1 VAGISASVNL
11 EVKGGSK
18 LERLIQNVSRLESI
32 VNGINSSP
40 IKLDINKANIALDAA
55 TDGLSEVR
63 KSIREAQKDYNSYDR
78 VVKNLEKDFISANK
92 AISQL
97 TVGSQKHIDALL
109 KSLQLEGK
117 LTEAKKKRGQL
128 EERLQRQES
137 KLPGAQRYLDETKQ
151 IQRLTV
157 ALTDLSDEYLK
168 LGRYQT
174 RTPVTGKVAASQGS
188 GSIAQLRSQAE
199 ALSLV
204 ASNSEIASKQF
215 NRFVLASQVANQKIF
230 EGRQQQLKALAEGLA
245 LPQEQNARSRTAQRI
260 GSQESL
266 AGARSLIGTFVESY
280 GAITKSRAA
289 LSDYISQ
296 ASSLQSL
303 VPFDSSEWNLLEGVI
318 NDVNG
323 ELQQLEQRFAGL
335 RGQSSG
341 LAKAIADGI
350 AAPQGKS
357 ELLPQFS
364 IQSAAKRA
372 KYQENLGKKQEQQ
385 VDKLIDLEY
394 ELTKITLD
402 QNEALELRNKIDKI
416 YQDTSVGS
424 IEAAKKQT
432 VELKRQ
438 IREIKDRNKELS
450 KGGAAGERPFATVL
464 GGGAEVRAR
473 AAAEKARQITEKQD
487 RLAGERFSSALERVS
502 GAETRIQI
510 AAEKGLINELQKKKL
525 LLDLD
530 EARLAIDEKRFT
542 VARTIASEVDRERKS
557 REGKIRPE
565 IIKTGQISPVEGK
578 KRVESAILSSQILE
592 RQLLS
597 AQKEGLDVARE
608 LSAVRDAIANA
619 GSDDYQN
626 TKKTLNTLLDVN
638 EIAAK
643 RLRLEKLISEAQQPK
658 SIRGTTIRGGEAL
671 GLDAPRRL
679 RYTLASGA
687 VIEQGL
693 INLQRKGVDVTSEL
707 NSLQQAL
714 NNAKREDY
722 VITQNNLDALT
733 EQVGLAGRYVS
744 LQKQILAGQGGS
756 GRRSGEAGSGLEQA
770 IESLGN
776 ARAAREKFLGGVSPA
791 QGIDKIVREFNTG
804 KPGKGAGA
812 NVVSALVSEARAG
825 IPKAVG
831 AGEALGEAVEDGL
844 NKGLEIQSPSR
855 VAIRAME
862 NVIDTAVNTARA
874 GKAAVRAAVE
884 DLFAP
889 KLGNVLK
896 APLSGSVAGG
906 QDLIEKLANFAG
918 RTSAKPSLFRQLAQL
933 AGPEILSSN
942 VLPQAMQRKA
952 FEAGKILPETRLL
965 PLDERR
971 LLRGN
976 AAAPGGGLE
985 QAITDAAI
993 RAVSKTGAFTGPLS
1007 SVIRSQGAI
1016 SSSLFAPLSQGPVG
1030 LGGTGLFSIRPQAA
1044 IGAPGSAFPFQ
1055 RYQMGGAQQFPVDGP
1070 ISALGGLGTRSDASR
1085 AVSESI
1091 KKYRD
1096 AVNNFWEGED
1106 SQFSAISNIV
1116 KSSAQL
1122 GGAKLAR
1129 KLTESGRGAGLSSVT
1144 DVITG
1149 EKRLGASSAVANVS
1163 QRVSDSL
1170 LNSLEAL
1177 GFTIAD
1183 KFENAIDRVRNAI
1196 PSLFDSIGGMLP
1208 PGGFGGGG
1216 RAGAGGGAGDFGR
1229 RFEEAVAQGP
1239 EAVLGLKELAKP
1251 ATASIKELEAL
1262 SAVLKEFRAILDPTS
1277 EGFDRLEK
1285 QLRETAA
1292 NLDRQLERRAPDADF
1307 LTRRFGSRGGRA
1319 VSEGLV
1325 GGAFPLLFGQGL
1337 GASVLGGL
1345 GGAAGGFAGGGLG
1358 FGLSLVGTALGT
1370 AFDTAVQGATEL
1382 GAALT
1387 DTTATFDKVKE
1398 RALFSSTQT
1407 EKFAGKLQEAGL
1419 VASAAVISQ
1428 QEIISKIGRTGVQSL
1443 QQLAGSSDR
1452 LNRAWAEFSLQLQT
1466 ALAGPMAGLLEWVS
1480 KVLNLANQESRSRA
1494 AVADI
1499 GAGLSGTKKQEFE
1512 QRRIDIEMRRGGIGA
1527 SILRDLGI
1535 GNFLSDEEANNL
1547 RAQLVDE
1554 FKDFSVPVKLKP
1566 AADATQKTEQE
1577 IAILTKKL
1585 ETTDIGK
1592 SLKDQVRQAAREQRD
1607 LDKQRADLVRS
1618 YEESISQIRQDVES
1632 RILQQRREN
1641 AETEIDLRARSAE
1654 LELAKIKQA
1663 NQEFRGL
1670 FADTTAGQV
1679 TDQLLN
1685 AVETVAQIQ
1694 NDSATQ
1700 RAKLELD
1707 IQNSVVDTEK
1717 YKIQIADQVSKL
1729 NLDTAQKV
1737 SDINEQVRQRNEE
1750 YDSTRFTLEKKIAQ
1764 FKLSQERISFESKIK
1779 GFEVALKQSKA
1790 LGETDAAQGIQNAID
1805 VYRAQLD
1812 AIKKGEGEIK
1822 AISAPG
1828 KLKGVGAVGG
1838 SSVSTRGISEAL
1850 QAGNNLKVA
1859 LQDIAGL
1866 ISQIDSETALSSI
1879 TDQLDK
1885 QIISSSKLFEQ
1896 YRQGG
1901 GVRSKDL
1908 AAEQVLVDAINQQI
1922 QSQIGKN
1929 DELVKRLQALL
1940 NLENGRPAIINKIRQ
1955 AQDET
1960 FKSDKLIEFTQG
1972 NNELKLELEAQMNVF
1987 GRLTEVQK
1995 LQAEAQVRGIDL
2007 SDQHGQALLREAAAA
2022 DELARKLEAA
2032 QQIRSTAESV
2042 RGALEQGIQDVFL
2055 GATGLGTMQERFDLQ
2070 REISQFEKLR
2080 AKTEEGTDEYKRYTD
2095 QINQAKLKMNELS
2108 NTGVQV
2114 KDALS
2119 RMMQGIADAFAEMA
2133 AKIVADQI
2141 LMFVWGSAIK
2151 ALGLFASIGSA
2162 GATSLPG
2169 SMGQATNTGLDTGAG
2184 NITDMLG
2191 GLAAKGAYFNGGIAS
2206 FGSGGM
2212 FTNSIVSSP
2221 TLFRFAD
2228 GGIRKTGLMG
2238 EAGPEAI
2245 IPLSRGAD
2253 GRLGVDATGF
2263 SDAISEARDALDE
2276 ASDAMAQGDGTTG
2289 LELSGSASDGYG
2301 AMGLKSGEAQGKM
2314 SRATAM
2320 AISDSR
2326 GAVEMIKRITQENDA
2341 KAAAAAASASPETRE
2356 LYKLLATKDSNTI
2369 REITNNQTGS
2379 ADGTDQFAAG
2389 SQQQLAYGDA
2399 ISAARGVLA
2408 SEISGGEPD
2417 QMQQVGEAGA
2427 ITNSREFIEKI
2438 TDRISSPD
2446 SSKKAEASAFG
2457 DSRNAVG
2464 KSSGSQS
2471 AISTK
2476 ETISALMQARDSRET
2491 SSAISQ
2497 TREVLSSVSSMNKEK
2512 NMERVME
2519 SNVTAITKPLD
2530 IKYESQMIN
2539 NVEYVTV
2546 DQYQR
2551 GLAEAA
2557 ERGRALTL
2565 SSLKNSVKARRQI
2578 GI

>member
-109 KSLQLEGK
+109 ESLQLEGK

-128 EERLQRQES
+128 EEKLQRQES

-245 LPQEQNARSRTAQRI
+245 LPQEQSARSRTAQRI

-450 KGGAAGERPFATVL
+450 KGDAAGERPFATVL

-473 AAAEKARQITEKQD
+473 AAAEKARQIAKKQD

-557 REGKIRPE
+557 RESKSRTE

-707 NSLQQAL
+707 NSLQQTL

-756 GRRSGEAGSGLEQA
+756 GRRSSEAGSGLEQA
-770 IESLGN
+770 IESLRN

-804 KPGKGAGA
+804 KSEAGDAAGNVAQTFAANLRKGIPEAVAASAALAGA
-812 NVVSALVSEARAG
+812 SIDAILKKLG
-825 IPKAVG
+825 IK
-831 AGEALGEAVEDGL
+831 
-844 NKGLEIQSPSR
+844 SPSR
-855 VAIRAME
+855 VMIEIARNLVDTYVSVLGAAIPEIEQASQKAFAAPTNLDVVNATSFPLPKRQE
-862 NVIDTAVNTARA
+862 IIDAI
-874 GKAAVRAAVE
+874 GQ
-884 DLFAP
+884 
-889 KLGNVLK
+889 
-896 APLSGSVAGG
+896 SVASFVDPMQSRGFSEYRASE
-906 QDLIEKLANFAG
+906 LIMQKG
-918 RTSAKPSLFRQLAQL
+918 RQLAPRNIPGIDYS
-933 AGPEILSSN
+933 AAENAAAKRSYNDPEFQK
-942 VLPQAMQRKA
+942 VRKA
-952 FEAGKILPETRLL
+952 FVEFYNIPREFAPDI
-965 PLDERR
+965 ERAS
-971 LLRGN
+971 N
-976 AAAPGGGLE
+976 AAGQASEDAKRLEAEVAALVSGLE
-985 QAITDAAI
+985 QVSGLFRGAADLVRAPGLPAQQKTATDLVGDYWSNAAI
-993 RAVSKTGAFTGPLS
+993 DAKELDDRLKREFTGSGTNRAATLVDFWDTTFDEAQKIARKADEAAAEAAKLQRETSAPFQAS
-1007 SVIRSQGAI
+1007 AQKASEIDDQRRRQATFDAFAAARQQAEADAKAASEAIASQIVEPVKKSAPEGERRIQAAL
-1016 SSSLFAPLSQGPVG
+1016 SSLFDRVSQ
-1030 LGGTGLFSIRPQAA
+1030 
-1044 IGAPGSAFPFQ
+1044 AF
-1055 RYQMGGAQQFPVDGP
+1055 
-1070 ISALGGLGTRSDASR
+1070 GGL
-1085 AVSESI
+1085 
-1091 KKYRD
+1091 
-1096 AVNNFWEGED
+1096 
-1106 SQFSAISNIV
+1106 
-1116 KSSAQL
+1116 
-1122 GGAKLAR
+1122 
-1129 KLTESGRGAGLSSVT
+1129 
-1144 DVITG
+1144 
-1149 EKRLGASSAVANVS
+1149 
-1163 QRVSDSL
+1163 
-1170 LNSLEAL
+1170 
-1177 GFTIAD
+1177 
-1183 KFENAIDRVRNAI
+1183 
-1196 PSLFDSIGGMLP
+1196 
-1208 PGGFGGGG
+1208 GGFGGSGGGG
-1216 RAGAGGGAGDFGR
+1216 RGGGGGFGGAGGGAGDFGR

-1885 QIISSSKLFEQ
+1885 QVISSSKLFEQ

-1901 GVRSKDL
+1901 GIRSKDL

-1922 QSQIGKN
+1922 QSQVGKN
-1929 DELVKRLQALL
+1929 DELVKKLQALL
-1940 NLENGRPAIINKIRQ
+1940 NLEKGRPAIINKIRQ

-2369 REITNNQTGS
+2369 REITNNQIGS
-2379 ADGTDQFAAG
+2379 ADGTDQFAAS

-2497 TREVLSSVSSMNKEK
+2497 TREVLSSVSNMNKEK